1 MTRVL
6 IVGAGAS
13 GLSCA
18 VCLLSSK
25 GRGFDWADLVEVLL
39 VDNGR
44 SDLNRAFIKNAPAI
58 EQISGVDILE
68 RMKTQVYALGGK
80 ILTGKVVKIIRE
92 NSQFFVELE
101 DGREFISDFVVLAS
115 GFHRFD
121 IQGLNV
127 ELLDNPMSP
136 KPGRVMIK
144 HSNFLVSKRLY
155 VAGTLAG
162 ISSHFTSCA
171 GSGFEV
177 ASIIMK
183 ELAGKPVVIH
193 DVPEAP

>member
-1 MTRVL
+1 MRVL

-25 GRGFDWADLVEVLL
+25 GRGLDWADSIEVLL
-39 VDNGR
+39 IDNGR
-44 SDLNRAFIKNAPAI
+44 SDLNRAFVKNAPGI
-58 EQISGVDILE
+58 EPMSGIDILE
-68 RMKTQVYALGGK
+68 KIRAQVHALGGK
-80 ILTGKVVKIIRE
+80 IIANKVVEIIKEE
-92 NSQFFVELE
+92 NKFLVKLE
-101 DGREFISDFVVLAS
+101 DGQELSSDFVVLAS

-121 IQGLNV
+121 IQGLDI
-127 ELLDNPMSP
+127 ELLENPMSP
-136 KPGRVMIK
+136 KPGRIMIK
-144 HSNFLVSKRLY
+144 HDNFLVSKRLY

-193 DVPEAP
+193 DVPETS

>member
-1 MTRVL
+1 MKVL

-25 GRGFDWADLVEVLL
+25 GRGFDWAEEIEVLI
-39 VDNGR
+39 VDSGR
-44 SDLNRAFIKNAPAI
+44 SDLNRALIKNAPGI
-58 EQISGVDILE
+58 EPIKGTEILE
-68 RMKTQVYALGGK
+68 KTKNQVKALGGE
-80 ILTGKVVKIIRE
+80 IITGKVKKITRE
-92 NSQFFVELE
+92 EDKFFALLE
-101 DGREFISDFVVLAS
+101 DNQEILSDFVVLAS

-121 IQGLNV
+121 IDGLDIELV
-127 ELLDNPMSP
+127 ENPMSP

-144 HSNFLVSKRLY
+144 HDNFLVSNRLY

-162 ISSHFTSCA
+162 ISSHYTSCA

-177 ASIIMK
+177 ASLIMK

-193 DVPEAP
+193 DVIEES